1 MEEIENQLNNSK
13 EETIDIK
20 LLVKKFI
27 GYWYYFLLSISVCLF
42 IAFLYNRYTR
52 PIYNV
57 STTIEIRDDNNTQLG
72 VENILEGMEMF
83 SVKTNL
89 ENEMI
94 INVEI
99 IKF

>member
-13 EETIDIK
+13 EETIDLK
-20 LLVKKFI
+20 LIVKKFT

-42 IAFLYNRYTR
+42 ITFLYNRYTR

-72 VENILEGMEMF
+72 CRKY
-83 SVKTNL
+83 S
-89 ENEMI
+89 
-94 INVEI
+94 
-99 IKF
+99 